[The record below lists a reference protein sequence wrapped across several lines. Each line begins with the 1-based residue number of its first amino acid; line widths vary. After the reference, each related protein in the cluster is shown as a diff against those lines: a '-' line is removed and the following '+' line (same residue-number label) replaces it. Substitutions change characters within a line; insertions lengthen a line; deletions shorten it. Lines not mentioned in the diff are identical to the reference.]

1 MIVCPVRQEI
11 LGSINVAVVYIG
23 DRNVG
28 KTHLAVELGKPPG
41 NLVKV
46 SLVNQS
52 YEHLRAMLL
61 EQDGKARPTIDT
73 YTRPLDVQVRLPTG
87 ASKITLDWIDT
98 PGEIFRKSWQ
108 SEHRAEWNSFGDLL
122 HKSEGILLILPPYRE
137 ILQPSVDP
145 DHHITQQQWCNRFD
159 RWVEFFRQDCPQ
171 ARHIVICLNKA
182 DLIYCNLE
190 QEASKLAYEPDD
202 SQMNWFGRH
211 NYVVNRYFRPVR
223 DQLGQINSSRS
234 GLSVRCFITSIYNR
248 TLLEL
253 PWIYLASYLAI

>member
-1 MIVCPVRQEI
+1 M
-11 LGSINVAVVYIG
+11 GVVYIG

-28 KTHLAVELGKPPG
+28 KTHLAVELAKPAGKY
-41 NLVKV
+41 VSV
-46 SLVNQS
+46 SLLNQS
-52 YEHLRAMLL
+52 YDNLRANLL
-61 EQDGKARPTIDT
+61 EDGTARPTADT

-87 ASKITLDWIDT
+87 TSQITLDWIDT

-108 SEHRAEWNSFGDLL
+108 SDRTDEWNSFKQLL
-122 HKSEGILLILPPYRE
+122 HKSEGILLIVPPYRE

-145 DHHITQQQWCNRFD
+145 DNHMTQQQWCNRFD
-159 RWVEFFRQDCPQ
+159 RWVEFFQNDCPQ

-182 DLIYCNLE
+182 DLIYCNLDG
-190 QEASKLAYEPDD
+190 EASKLAYDPYD
-202 SQMNWFGRH
+202 SKMNWFGRH
-211 NYVVNRYFRPVR
+211 NYVMYRYFRPVL
-223 DQLGQINSSRS
+223 DQLAEINGSRS